1 MYPNP
6 NCSAVQQKQK
16 CAWEEKNTCKR
27 DCMFGVS
34 FVVWLDFFFLN
45 QQTPPQTLLLV
56 SVLAAGSLWPEPS
69 LSLPVLSLCVM
80 LSQFLRCWCHGLPL
94 LAPRLLKAPP
104 ELGSYH
110 LKIIITSMHPCIEP
124 CHSTFQ
130 RRAMPSVNPSQLC
143 QLNLQHNCDSLS
155 QNMTLGTLYCRASSA
170 ALILENI

>member
-16 CAWEEKNTCKR
+16 CVWEEKNTCKR
-27 DCMFGVS
+27 DCMFGGG
-34 FVVWLDFFFLN
+34 FCCLFGIFFLIN
-45 QQTPPQTLLLV
+45 KNPHKPCCWCQYLL
-56 SVLAAGSLWPEPS
+56 AGSLWPEPS
-69 LSLPVLSLCVM
+69 LSLPVLSLCVI

-170 ALILENI
+170 ALILKNI